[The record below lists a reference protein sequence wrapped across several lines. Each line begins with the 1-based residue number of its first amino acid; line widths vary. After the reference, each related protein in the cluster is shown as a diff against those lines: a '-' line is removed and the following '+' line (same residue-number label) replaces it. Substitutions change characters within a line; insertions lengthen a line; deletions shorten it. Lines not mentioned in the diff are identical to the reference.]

1 MIVDSSATIGFLA
14 ESASATSGE
23 KSRRSTA
30 LIAQHFH
37 RGRPAIGRKRDYRQS
52 PPEINGGA
60 LTNPAAAMA
69 LIERVA

>member
-1 MIVDSSATIGFLA
+1 LLFL
-14 ESASATSGE
+14 
-23 KSRRSTA
+23 
-30 LIAQHFH
+30 FH